1 MRLDM
6 HYIRNYTI
14 WLDMRILFNTFGA
27 VLHGNGA
34 Y

>member
-1 MRLDM
+1 M

-14 WLDMRILFNTFGA
+14 WLDTHVLFNTFGA
-27 VLHGNGA
+27 VLRGSGA